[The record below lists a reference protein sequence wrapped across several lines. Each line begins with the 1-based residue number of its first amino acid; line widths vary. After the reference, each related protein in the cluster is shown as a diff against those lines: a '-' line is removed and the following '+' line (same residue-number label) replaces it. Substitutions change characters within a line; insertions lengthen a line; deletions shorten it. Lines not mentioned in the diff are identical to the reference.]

1 MYSCS
6 QESNSFTSKF
16 WHNMT
21 ARYNAYFLAKERL
34 KIVDEKLW
42 EAQTDDYNR
51 LLELFPLIDTNL
63 AKSYKAD
70 FDYCFER
77 ASIPPTK
84 HKNSNWVDDSYIL
97 IGKLKLYECK
107 YDSATYAFKYVNTK
121 SKDNEARHIALSYL
135 LRTYLLNGEIRFA
148 KDVHTYL
155 ESQKITGKARKEF
168 YLASAQ
174 YHRVNENY
182 DAMADQIKKAIPLVK
197 WDSDYR
203 SRLNYIVGQLYQKMK
218 QPDSAYHHYL
228 QVLKKNPPYDLSF
241 FAKLNMSQ
249 VSNPTEADEIK
260 KIRKYFDKM
269 LVDLKNEEFRD
280 RIFYDMGQFELKQN
294 NIDSAIS
301 LLNQSLRTEG
311 GVTPHMNAYAYLSL
325 GKTYYTHPSM
335 ENLKKYTLA
344 KLYYDST
351 VANMDTLF
359 ENHDFIVERRT
370 ILENFVHQIET
381 IEREDSLQRLA
392 KMDEA
397 TLSAFLDEVKI
408 SEEKRLKDEARKEQ
422 ARLASAN
429 KKTSQSNANT
439 NFIDFNKSGSNTGF
453 VFYDPSKSAIA
464 LQKFK
469 DKWGDRPLEDNWR
482 RSVKEV
488 SFNNNTPET
497 QTKVVDSLSI
507 LLSDSLKQAKEDS
520 IKLAIENI
528 TVNKEDL
535 FKNIPKTDAQLKS
548 STDTLKK
555 AYYLL
560 GKIYDQDLVE
570 IENAITTFEE
580 LISRYPDHDNF
591 EEVLYFLYILCSKSE
606 SCNSDDYKNR
616 LLNNH
621 PNSMYAKVI
630 LNPDYIT
637 DTKLAN
643 RAVHKEYEQAFTL
656 YQNANYVLAYNKV
669 SQIKQQYPHNDIQ
682 DKLDFL
688 HILTFA
694 KTDRIAKYK
703 TALPQFIEDYKESD
717 LVPFAKELIIELDA
731 KGPSFVAPVDTIYSR
746 HNDEDKQ
753 FFIAFFNIKDIN
765 YQENLMIF
773 NEFKNTYYR
782 DSTYSSRRID
792 FDTTQYMIVIK
803 EFKNKTTADSYH
815 EKLVH
820 WNKFSEHYKDFDY
833 NYYIIDE
840 KNYAILLRKR
850 NKEAYNTFYQKSYR

>member
-1 MYSCS
+1 
-6 QESNSFTSKF
+6 
-16 WHNMT
+16 MT
-21 ARYNAYFLAKERL
+21 ARYNAYFLAKERM
-34 KIVDEKLW
+34 KIVDDKLW
-42 EAQTDDYNR
+42 EAQNDDYNR
-51 LLELFPLIDTNL
+51 LLELSPLIDTNL
-63 AKSYKAD
+63 AKSFKAD
-70 FDYCFER
+70 FDYCFQR

-121 SKDNEARHIALSYL
+121 SKDDEARHIALSYL
-135 LRTYLLNGEIRFA
+135 LKTYLLNGEMRFA

-155 ESQKITGKARKEF
+155 EAQKITGKARKEYF
-168 YLASAQ
+168 LASAQ

-182 DAMADQIKKAIPLVK
+182 DAMADQVKKAIPLVK

-203 SRLNYIVGQLYQKMK
+203 SRLNYIVGQLYQKMG
-218 QPDSAYHHYL
+218 QPDSAYHYYT

-249 VSNPTEADEIK
+249 VSNPTEEDEIK

-294 NIDSAIS
+294 NIDSAIT

-311 GVTPHMNAYAYLSL
+311 GVTPYMNAYAYLSL

-370 ILENFVHQIET
+370 TLENFVHQIET
-381 IEREDSLQRLA
+381 IQREDSLQRLA
-392 KMDEA
+392 KMDES
-397 TLSAFLDEVKI
+397 TLSAYLDEVKV
-408 SEEKRLKDEARKEQ
+408 SEENRLKDEARKEQ
-422 ARLASAN
+422 ARITSE
-429 KKTSQSNANT
+429 KKRQSRSNNNN

-453 VFYDPSKSAIA
+453 VFYDPSKSATS

-469 DKWGDRPLEDNWR
+469 DIWGDRPLEDNWR
-482 RSVKEV
+482 RITKDV
-488 SFNNNTPET
+488 SFNNNPEELNPVT
-497 QTKVVDSLSI
+497 IDSSLVAQ
-507 LLSDSLKQAKEDS
+507 SDSLKQAQEDS

-535 FKNIPKTDAQLKS
+535 FKNIPITPAQLKS

-580 LISRYPDHDNF
+580 LITRFPNHDNY

-643 RAVHKEYEQAFTL
+643 RAVHKEYEQAFNL
-656 YQNANYVLAYNKV
+656 YKNTNYVLAYNKV

-703 TALPQFIEDYKESD
+703 TALPRFIEDNKESS
-717 LVPFAKELIIELDA
+717 LVPFARELLAELEA
-731 KGPSFVAPVDTIYSR
+731 KGPSFTAPIDTIFSR
-746 HNDEDKQ
+746 HNDNEKH
-753 FFIAFFNIKDIN
+753 FFIAFFNIKDID
-765 YQENLMIF
+765 YKKNLETF
-773 NEFKNTYYR
+773 NEFKTTYYR

-792 FDTTQYMIVIK
+792 FDTTQYMVVIK
-803 EFKNKTTADSYH
+803 EFKNKTTVDSYH
-815 EKLVH
+815 KKLVH
-820 WNKFSEHYKDFDY
+820 WNKFSEHYKDLDY

-850 NKEAYNTFYQKSYR
+850 DKEAYDTFYQKSYR